1 LLISAQPFNSMACHV
16 GRSQTLLCDAASARH
31 LGREPQVLVTEL
43 HGEIRKLQESHAD
56 LAGRLSSKAL
66 SLDERVLQLQ
76 NLMDSQSQRFEH
88 ELIAQRRMLETHSSE
103 NKSLVVAE
111 RDTTLEALAVESE
124 ARKRE
129 VEESRCAERANRGN
143 ISLLL
148 GAKEAQQ
155 VFIDKVDILRGSV
168 SQLQDNQFQLHGDL
182 ETTNRKTS
190 EECRRLAREA
200 ARSHAEVVAL
210 VAAAEKRSQTSLE
223 EGLSQL
229 RTSMSSRDEVS
240 RMGQEL
246 HGVVEEQTKAMDEQV
261 KAVLTAIEMRCG
273 SLSERHDALNRASAR
288 SEEELQRVVQRID
301 FVQHAVVTEE
311 DVRRSLKDMMVTVSD
326 TVNKQE
332 ARLFR
337 ESQANTD
344 AIKRLESALKVSEEN
359 WKASFQNVQV
369 DVRKRFAI
377 NAIDHESRSTDALEL
392 KMSLQVS
399 KRLSELKEWTRVRL
413 EDVNTRFNSDDAR
426 FKQHVDGVVAAL
438 SDVDVH
444 LKGAVAQAEMND
456 EAVTGKFQLS
466 MQLLEEKIKREL
478 NLVCDD
484 CSRMYHQADDALV
497 RLGQRIE
504 RHVGVT
510 SEQSTQ
516 MARALETVS
525 TERAAVASAVTDLEQ
540 KLNDGL
546 QYGAAESAKLR
557 QNLQDVANVM
567 DMLRRVAENTSKTP
581 VNHDVKFEA
590 DPTRCDAYMAM
601 TYLETDETAESLY
614 KTCQEISSDQVDS
627 PLRCEETADSKTGRI
642 SDMLKIGRAECEF
655 SPRAGIRNSKIS
667 RRQEL

>member
-1 LLISAQPFNSMACHV
+1 M
-16 GRSQTLLCDAASARH
+16 G
-31 LGREPQVLVTEL
+31 
-43 HGEIRKLQESHAD
+43 
-56 LAGRLSSKAL
+56 
-66 SLDERVLQLQ
+66 
-76 NLMDSQSQRFEH
+76 
-88 ELIAQRRMLETHSSE
+88 
-103 NKSLVVAE
+103 
-111 RDTTLEALAVESE
+111 
-124 ARKRE
+124 
-129 VEESRCAERANRGN
+129 
-143 ISLLL
+143 
-148 GAKEAQQ
+148 
-155 VFIDKVDILRGSV
+155 
-168 SQLQDNQFQLHGDL
+168 
-182 ETTNRKTS
+182 
-190 EECRRLAREA
+190 
-200 ARSHAEVVAL
+200 

-288 SEEELQRVVQRID
+288 SEEELQSVAQRID
-301 FVQHAVVTEE
+301 SVQRALVKEE
-311 DVRRSLKDMMVTVSD
+311 DARRSLKEMVVTVSD

-332 ARLFR
+332 ARLIR

-344 AIKRLESALKVSEEN
+344 AIKRVESALKVSEEK

-392 KMSLQVS
+392 KVSLQVS

-413 EDVNTRFNSDDAR
+413 EDVNAR
-426 FKQHVDGVVAAL
+426 FKQHIDGVGAAL

-466 MQLLEEKIKREL
+466 MQLLEEKIKSEL
-478 NLVCDD
+478 NVVCEN

-510 SEQSTQ
+510 SEQSTR
-516 MARALETVS
+516 MARALETVR
-525 TERAAVASAVTDLEQ
+525 TERAAFASAVTDLEQ
-540 KLNDGL
+540 KLDDGL

-567 DMLRRVAENTSKTP
+567 DMLRRVADTTSKTP

-590 DPTRCDAYMAM
+590 DPTRCDVYMAM
-601 TYLETDETAESLY
+601 AYSETDGTAESLY
-614 KTCQEISSDQVDS
+614 KTCQEISFDQVDS
-627 PLRCEETADSKTGRI
+627 PLRCEETADFKTGRI